1 MPEKSPSR
9 SGFLSP
15 PEIEEIDILWIT
27 AGLGCDGDT
36 IAMTGA
42 TQPSIEDLLAGA
54 MPGIPKVR
62 LHNPFLAYENGD
74 EFLAPFHLASAGRLG
89 RPFILV
95 VEGSIPDET
104 NKADGYWAA
113 MGTDR
118 ATGQPITTCKWI
130 DDLAPKA
137 WAVVAAGTCATYGGI
152 HAMQGNPTGAM
163 GLPDYLGWNWKSS
176 AGVPIV
182 CVPGCPV
189 QPDNFMDTLYYL
201 LCQAAGHAPM
211 IPLDEALRPRWLFTQ
226 TVHEGCDRGGYY
238 EQGDFTLSYGEPACI
253 VKLGCWGPVVHCNVG
268 KRGWMGG
275 VGGCPNV
282 GGICIGCTM
291 PGFPDKFMPFMDEP
305 PGAKLS
311 SSAVLMYGRAVRALR
326 RFTME
331 SLDKEPDWR
340 HRPPQPENSIARK
353 PR

>member
-1 MPEKSPSR
+1 MPEKSVSR
-9 SGFLSP
+9 SGFLSA
-15 PEIEEIDILWIT
+15 PEIQEIDILWIT

-74 EFLAPFHLASAGRLG
+74 EFLEPFHLASAERLG

-104 NKADGYWAA
+104 NKAEGYWAA

-137 WAVVAAGTCATYGGI
+137 WAVIAAGTCATYGGI

-163 GLPDYLGWNWKSS
+163 GLPDYLGWNW
-176 AGVPIV
+176 
-182 CVPGCPV
+182 
-189 QPDNFMDTLYYL
+189 
-201 LCQAAGHAPM
+201 
-211 IPLDEALRPRWLFTQ
+211 
-226 TVHEGCDRGGYY
+226 
-238 EQGDFTLSYGEPACI
+238 
-253 VKLGCWGPVVHCNVG
+253 
-268 KRGWMGG
+268 
-275 VGGCPNV
+275 
-282 GGICIGCTM
+282 
-291 PGFPDKFMPFMDEP
+291 
-305 PGAKLS
+305 
-311 SSAVLMYGRAVRALR
+311 
-326 RFTME
+326 
-331 SLDKEPDWR
+331 
-340 HRPPQPENSIARK
+340 
-353 PR
+353 